1 MPQLTL
7 TTLDHFP
14 LVQPGDDLAQL
25 IAESLS
31 NQKIIVKEGD
41 ILVLAQKIVSKSEAR
56 FRNLSEITPEAKAHA
71 LAKETGKDPR
81 LVQAILDESTEVVR
95 KRKGVLVVRHRL
107 GFVMAQAG
115 IDQSNIE
122 GGDVDRIL
130 LLPEDPDASAAKLR
144 EALGAKTGVKPGIV
158 IADSFGRPF
167 RNGTTGIAIGA
178 AGIESF
184 VDRRGDTDLFG
195 RVLQVSTIAHA
206 DELASAASILM
217 GQADEGRPV
226 VLISGLP
233 PATSN
238 VPSSSLVRPLD
249 EDLFR

>member
-1 MPQLTL
+1 MTL
-7 TTLDHFP
+7 TALDGFP

-25 IAESLS
+25 IADRMAAQDITLA
-31 NQKIIVKEGD
+31 EGD
-41 ILVLAQKIVSKSEAR
+41 ILVLAQKIVSKAEGR
-56 FRNLSEITPEAKAHA
+56 FRNLSDIAPGAQAKQ
-71 LAKETGKDPR
+71 LADETGKDPR

-115 IDQSNIE
+115 IDQSNVE
-122 GGDVDRIL
+122 GGDDDRIL
-130 LLPEDPDASAAKLR
+130 LLPENPDASA
-144 EALGAKTGVKPGIV
+144 EALRDQLGQKLGIKPGIV

-195 RVLQVSTIAHA
+195 RTLLVSTIAHA

-226 VLISGLP
+226 VLIRGLP
-233 PATSN
+233 PAQN
-238 VPSSSLVRPLD
+238 PLPSSSLIRPLD